1 MIYKRYSM
9 RLGKFLFFILCIQ
22 ILFIAC
28 NNRVNQNAANTRT
41 FTDMLGR
48 QVQLPD
54 TLERIVG
61 VRASALRMLLYMDAA
76 DKIAGIED
84 IEHRNDRP
92 YILAHP
98 ELLELP
104 TIGPMM
110 GGDAEL
116 ILKARPEA
124 IFMTYAAVEDA
135 NRLQTQT
142 GIPVVAIDATEFG
155 IARDTLFSTFNL
167 LGKILHKEAR
177 ADSLVHFINH
187 NIEELN
193 HRTQNIPKTEKPTA
207 YIGGVP
213 YSGAHGITSTQP
225 YYPPFMFLNAKN
237 VAAEVRDERY
247 SHVRGTYIDKEQLLL
262 WNPGYIFIDNSGLL
276 LSKNDL
282 TPQNSLSRSLNAIQ
296 NGQTHVVMPYNNYAT
311 NYELVL
317 ANAWYI
323 GKVLYPE
330 RFAGIDIKEKTN
342 AITQQFLGAKLYDS
356 LTSQTPI
363 FEPINLLK

>member
-1 MIYKRYSM
+1 LYID
-9 RLGKFLFFILCIQ
+9 
-22 ILFIAC
+22 A
-28 NNRVNQNAANTRT
+28 
-41 FTDMLGR
+41 
-48 QVQLPD
+48 
-54 TLERIVG
+54 VG
-61 VRASALRMLLYMDAA
+61 
-76 DKIAGIED
+76 KIAGIED
-84 IEHRNDRP
+84 VEHNNDRP

-116 ILKARPEA
+116 ILKARADA
-124 IFMTYAAVEDA
+124 IFMTYTTVEDA
-135 NRLQTQT
+135 DRLQTQT
-142 GIPVVAIDATEFG
+142 GIPVVAIDAPEFA
-155 IARDTLFSTFNL
+155 IARDTLFSTFRL
-167 LGKILHKEAR
+167 LGEMLHKEAR
-177 ADSLVHFINH
+177 ADSLIQFINY
-187 NIEELN
+187 NIEELDK
-193 HRTQNIPKTEKPTA
+193 RTNNIPDSEKSGV

-262 WNPGYIFIDNSGLL
+262 WNPRYIFIDNSGLL
-276 LSKNDL
+276 LSRNDL
-282 TPQNSLSRSLNAIQ
+282 TPPNTLSRSLDAIQ

-330 RFAGIDIKEKTN
+330 QFADIDIKEKTN
-342 AITQQFLGAKLYDS
+342 EITQQFLGTKLYDRLLS
-356 LTSQTPI
+356 KEPI
-363 FEPINLLK
+363 FESVNLLK

>member
-1 MIYKRYSM
+1 MKKT
-9 RLGKFLFFILCIQ
+9 LFILCVLVQ
-22 ILFIAC
+22 MLFLAC
-28 NNRVNQNAANTRT
+28 KHQQNQNAANTRT

-48 QVQLPD
+48 QVHLPD
-54 TLERIVG
+54 TLNRIVG

-92 YILAHP
+92 YMLANP
-98 ELLELP
+98 DLLNLP
-104 TIGPMM
+104 IIGPKMS
-110 GGDAEL
+110 GDAEL

-124 IFMTYAAVEDA
+124 IFMTYATVEDA

-155 IARDTLFSTFNL
+155 TARDTLFSTFRL
-167 LGKILHKEAR
+167 LGKILHNEAR
-177 ADSLVHFINH
+177 ADSLVQFINQ
-187 NIEELN
+187 NIAELN
-193 HRTQNIPKTEKPTA
+193 QRTHDIPDGLKPGV

-247 SHVRGTYIDKEQLLL
+247 SHVRGTYIDKEQLMM
-262 WNPGYIFIDNSGLL
+262 WNPDYIFIDHSGLL
-276 LSKNDL
+276 LSRNDL
-282 TPQNSLSRSLNAIQ
+282 ASGNSLQQSLGAIQ
-296 NGQTHVVMPYNNYAT
+296 KGQTYVVMPYNNYAT
-311 NYELVL
+311 NYGLVL

-330 RFAGIDIKEKTN
+330 RFSDINIKNKTN
-342 AITQQFLGAKLYDS
+342 EITQQFFGAKLYDR

-363 FEPINLLK
+363 FKPINLLTTP

>member
-1 MIYKRYSM
+1 M
-9 RLGKFLFFILCIQ
+9 RLSKFMIFIMCLQ
-22 ILFIAC
+22 ILFAAC
-28 NNRVNQNAANTRT
+28 KNQQNQNAANTRT

-48 QVQLPD
+48 HVQLPD

-61 VRASALRMLLYMDAA
+61 VRASALRMLLYMGASN
-76 DKIAGIED
+76 KISGIED
-84 IEHRNDRP
+84 IEHRNERP

-124 IFMTYAAVEDA
+124 IFMTYSTLEDA

-155 IARDTLFSTFNL
+155 TARDTLFSTFRL

-187 NIEELN
+187 NIEDLDQ
-193 HRTQNIPKTEKPTA
+193 RTQDISDKLKPGV

-247 SHVRGTYIDKEQLLL
+247 SHVRGTYIDKEQLMM
-262 WNPGYIFIDNSGLL
+262 WNPGYLFIDHSGLM
-276 LSKNDL
+276 LSKNDMAAGNL
-282 TPQNSLSRSLNAIQ
+282 QQSLGAIQ
-296 NGQTHVVMPYNNYAT
+296 NKQTHVVMPYNNYAT

-330 RFAGIDIKEKTN
+330 RFADIDIKEKTN
-342 AITQQFLGAKLYDS
+342 AISQQFLGAKLYDS

-363 FEPINLLK
+363 FKPINLLTSQ

>member
-1 MIYKRYSM
+1 MC
-9 RLGKFLFFILCIQ
+9 LQ
-22 ILFIAC
+22 ILFTAC
-28 NNRVNQNAANTRT
+28 NNQQNQNGANTRT
-41 FTDMLGR
+41 FNDMLGR

-54 TLERIVG
+54 TLNRIVG

-76 DKIAGIED
+76 DKIVGIED

-92 YILAHP
+92 YILAYP

-124 IFMTYAAVEDA
+124 IFMTYATIEDA
-135 NRLQTQT
+135 DRVQKQT

-155 IARDTLFSTFNL
+155 TARDTLFSSFKL
-167 LGKILHKEAR
+167 LGEILHKENR
-177 ADSLVHFINH
+177 ADSLIKYIN
-187 NIEELN
+187 
-193 HRTQNIPKTEKPTA
+193 QNISGLDQRTHDIPDKQRPGV

-225 YYPPFMFLNAKN
+225 YYPPFIFLNAKN
-237 VAAEVRDERY
+237 VASGVSKEIT
-247 SHVRGTYIDKEQLLL
+247 SHVRGTYIDKEQLMM
-262 WNPGYIFIDNSGLL
+262 WNPDYLFIDNSGLL

-282 TPQNSLSRSLNAIQ
+282 ISGNSLRKSLGAIQ
-296 NGQTHVVMPYNNYAT
+296 NEKTYVVMPYNNYAT
-311 NYELVL
+311 NYGLVL

-330 RFAGIDIKEKTN
+330 KFSDINIKEKTDE
-342 AITQQFLGAKLYDS
+342 ITQQFLGAELYDR
-356 LTSQTPI
+356 LTSDDPI
-363 FEPINLLK
+363 FEPINLLTTQ

>member
-1 MIYKRYSM
+1 MKKTI
-9 RLGKFLFFILCIQ
+9 LILCVLMQ
-22 ILFIAC
+22 VLFLAC
-28 NNRVNQNAANTRT
+28 KHQQNQNAANTRT

-54 TLERIVG
+54 TLNRIVG

-76 DKIAGIED
+76 DKIVGIED
-84 IEHRNDRP
+84 IEHRNERP

-98 ELLELP
+98 ELLKLP

-116 ILKARPEA
+116 ILKVRPEA
-124 IFMTYAAVEDA
+124 IFITYATIEDA
-135 NRLQTQT
+135 DRLQKQT

-155 IARDTLFSTFNL
+155 IARDTLFSTFRM

-187 NIEELN
+187 NIEELDQ
-193 HRTQNIPKTEKPTA
+193 RTNDLPETEKPTA

-237 VAAEVRDERY
+237 VAAEVKDESY

-276 LSKNDL
+276 LTKNDL
-282 TPQNSLSRSLNAIQ
+282 ASGSSLQESLNAIQ

-330 RFAGIDIKEKTN
+330 QFADINIKEKTN
-342 AITQQFLGAKLYDS
+342 EITQQFLGAKLYDS

>member
-1 MIYKRYSM
+1 MKK
-9 RLGKFLFFILCIQ
+9 LLFILFVFVQ
-22 ILFIAC
+22 TLFLSC
-28 NNRVNQNAANTRT
+28 NNQQNQKASNTRV
-41 FTDMLGR
+41 FTDVLGR
-48 QVQLPD
+48 QVALPD
-54 TLERIVG
+54 TLTRIVG

-92 YILAHP
+92 YVLAHP

-124 IFMTYAAVEDA
+124 IFMTYATIEDA
-135 NRLQTQT
+135 DRLQRQT

-155 IARDTLFSTFNL
+155 TARDTLFSTFKL
-167 LGKILHKEAR
+167 LGKILHKKAR
-177 ADSLVHFINH
+177 TDSLIHFINQ
-187 NIEELN
+187 NITELN
-193 HRTQNIPKTEKPTA
+193 QRTHDIPDELKPDV

-237 VAAEVRDERY
+237 VAAQISKEMY
-247 SHVRGTYIDKEQLLL
+247 SHVRGTYIDKEQLML
-262 WNPGYIFIDNSGLL
+262 WNPEYLFIDESGLFL
-276 LSKNDL
+276 VKNDL
-282 TPQNSLSRSLNAIQ
+282 LPANTLTQNLDVIQ
-296 NGQTHVVMPYNNYAT
+296 NGNTHVVMPYNNYAT

-317 ANAWYI
+317 TNAWYI

-330 RFAGIDIKEKTN
+330 RFSDINIKEKTDEITRMFLN
-342 AITQQFLGAKLYDS
+342 AEMYDT
-356 LTSQTPI
+356 LTSTSAI
-363 FEPINLLK
+363 FRPINLLNMD

>member
-1 MIYKRYSM
+1 
-9 RLGKFLFFILCIQ
+9 
-22 ILFIAC
+22 
-28 NNRVNQNAANTRT
+28 
-41 FTDMLGR
+41 
-48 QVQLPD
+48 
-54 TLERIVG
+54 
-61 VRASALRMLLYMDAA
+61 MLLYMDAA

-84 IEHRNDRP
+84 IEYRNERP
-92 YILAHP
+92 YMLANP
-98 ELLELP
+98 DLLNLP
-104 TIGPMM
+104 IIGPKMS
-110 GGDAEL
+110 GDAEL

-124 IFMTYAAVEDA
+124 IFMTYATIEDA

-155 IARDTLFSTFNL
+155 TARDTLFSTFRL

-177 ADSLVHFINH
+177 AYSLVHFINQ
-187 NIEELN
+187 NIEDLDQRTN
-193 HRTQNIPKTEKPTA
+193 HIPKTEKPTA

-225 YYPPFMFLNAKN
+225 YYPPFMFLSAEN

-247 SHVRGTYIDKEQLLL
+247 SHVRGTYIDKEQLMM
-262 WNPGYIFIDNSGLL
+262 WNPGYLFIDHSGLM

-282 TPQNSLSRSLNAIQ
+282 AAGNLQQSLDAIK
-296 NGQTHVVMPYNNYAT
+296 NGRTHVVMPYNNYAT

-323 GKVLYPE
+323 GKVLYPD
-330 RFAGIDIKEKTN
+330 RFADIDIKEKTN

-356 LTSQTPI
+356 LTSQTQI
-363 FEPINLLK
+363 YKPINLLTSQ

>member
-1 MIYKRYSM
+1 MK
-9 RLGKFLFFILCIQ
+9 KLFFIYAMIASL
-22 ILFIAC
+22 LFFSC
-28 NNRVNQNAANTRT
+28 NNRQYKQTGDTRT

-54 TLERIVG
+54 TLNRIVG

-98 ELLELP
+98 GLLKLP

-124 IFMTYAAVEDA
+124 IFMTYATIEDA
-135 NRLQTQT
+135 DRLQTQT
-142 GIPVVAIDATEFG
+142 GIPVVAIDATEFA
-155 IARDTLFSTFNL
+155 IARDTLYSTFKL
-167 LGKILHKEAR
+167 MGKILHKQNR
-177 ADSLVHFINH
+177 VDSLIKYINK
-187 NIEELN
+187 NIAELDQ
-193 HRTQNIPKTEKPTA
+193 RTKDIAEKQKPSV

-225 YYPPFMFLNAKN
+225 YYPPFMFLNANN
-237 VAAEVRDERY
+237 VATEVRDERY
-247 SHVRGTYIDKEQLLL
+247 SHVRGTYIDKEQLML
-262 WNPGYIFIDNSGLL
+262 WNPDYLFIDNSGLFL
-276 LSKNDL
+276 TRKDL
-282 TPQNSLSRSLNAIQ
+282 VSGNSLQQSLDAVQ
-296 NGQTHVVMPYNNYAT
+296 NEKTYVVMPYNNYAT
-311 NYELVL
+311 NYGLVL

-323 GKVLYPE
+323 GKILYPKK
-330 RFAGIDIKEKTN
+330 FADICINEKTDE
-342 AITQQFLGAKLYDS
+342 ISRMFLGTALYDT
-356 LTSQTPI
+356 LTSTDPV
-363 FEPINLLK
+363 FKPINLRNEN